1 MPGRSGIEYF
11 SKRGSKRC
19 NGFNRVWIARYSFKD
34 IVGESSE
41 IKRIKMFASKVA
53 QTSTTVL
60 LTGESGTGKELFA
73 HAIHHASSRKDKPFV
88 WVDCSSIP
96 RELLQSELFGYELGA
111 FTGAD
116 KNGRLGRFEIA
127 NQGTIFLDEIADM
140 PIEMQAE
147 ILRVLQEKEV
157 IRVGGVHPKK
167 VDFRV
172 IAATNRDI
180 EKLVREDKFRT
191 DLFYR
196 LDVIRIHIPPLRE
209 RHEDISILVQHYLN
223 FFKEKYNKSAIQFSS
238 DAQKSLERY
247 SWPGNVREL
256 MNLIENLVICK
267 DNNAPITVEDIPG
280 EPSKNSRESS
290 RNSTIDLRKSIA
302 KMKTTIYKME
312 RDMILDA
319 LKRVNNNKTNAAELL
334 GIHRSGLYQK
344 LKKYG
349 IRL

>member
-1 MPGRSGIEYF
+1 MLDRSKTEHF
-11 SKRGSKRC
+11 SKRRKKGRSAFGGVWTTKYT
-19 NGFNRVWIARYSFKD
+19 FND
-34 IVGESSE
+34 IIGESPE
-41 IKRIKMFASKVA
+41 IKRVKILASKVS
-53 QTSTTVL
+53 QTSATIL

-73 HAIHHASSRKDKPFV
+73 HSIHQASPRKDKPFV
-88 WVDCSSIP
+88 WVECSSIP
-96 RELLQSELFGYELGA
+96 KELLQSELFGYESGS
-111 FTGAD
+111 FTDAD
-116 KNGRLGRFEIA
+116 KDGKIGKFEVA
-127 NQGTIFLDEIADM
+127 NQGTVFLDEIADM

-157 IRVGGVHPKK
+157 IRIGGVQPKK

-180 EKLVREDKFRT
+180 ERLVREDRFRN

-209 RHEDISILVQHYLN
+209 RRDDISILIRHYLN
-223 FFKEKYNKSAIQFSS
+223 FFCKKYNRPLIHFGL

-256 MNLIENLVICK
+256 VNVIENLVICN
-267 DNNAPITVEDIPG
+267 DGNAPITTKDIPEEISRG
-280 EPSKNSRESS
+280 LYTYSKDSATDLKES
-290 RNSTIDLRKSIA
+290 IVQ
-302 KMKTTIYKME
+302 MKATIYKME
-312 RDMILDA
+312 RDMIVEA
-319 LKRVNNNKTNAAELL
+319 LRKTNNNKIKAAKLL

-349 IRL
+349 ID

>member
-1 MPGRSGIEYF
+1 MVDRSETEHSAKRSQKGRNAFTGVWTAKYT
-11 SKRGSKRC
+11 
-19 NGFNRVWIARYSFKD
+19 FND
-34 IVGESSE
+34 IIGESPE
-41 IKRIKMFASKVA
+41 IKRIKIFASKVS
-53 QTSTTVL
+53 QTSATIL

-73 HAIHHASSRKDKPFV
+73 HSIHQASPRKDKPFV
-88 WVDCSSIP
+88 WVECSSIP
-96 RELLQSELFGYELGA
+96 RELLQSELFGYESGS
-111 FTGAD
+111 FTGAG
-116 KNGRLGRFEIA
+116 KNGKPGKFEIA

-157 IRVGGVHPKK
+157 IRIGGVQPKK

-180 EKLVREDKFRT
+180 EKLVKGDRFRN

-209 RHEDISILVQHYLN
+209 RRDDLSSLIQHYLN
-223 FFKEKYNKSAIQFSS
+223 FFGKKYNRPVIQFSS
-238 DAQKSLERY
+238 DAQRLLERY
-247 SWPGNVREL
+247 NWPGNVREL
-256 MNLIENLVICK
+256 VNVIENLVICS
-267 DNNAPITVEDIPG
+267 DGNAPATVKDIPEEISKG
-280 EPSKNSRESS
+280 LYTYSKNSTTDLRES
-290 RNSTIDLRKSIA
+290 IVQ
-302 KMKTTIYKME
+302 MKATLYKME

-319 LKRVNNNKTNAAELL
+319 LRKTNNNKLKAAKLL

-349 IRL
+349 ID